1 MIKRIFCT
9 RIFRSPTRYSGQ
21 KKSPNYRQNVLGDK
35 EDVNGVASNL
45 GHAEEDIQETS
56 DEHRLGNIMN
66 GHFQY
71 YIVLDTD
78 DEDKMHFFLIMVIK
92 RKPTFEAQAPPA
104 S

>member
-1 MIKRIFCT
+1 MHKNISIANKIFWT
-9 RIFRSPTRYSGQ
+9 

-78 DEDKMHFFLIMVIK
+78 DEDKMHFFDNGYK
-92 RKPTFEAQAPPA
+92 EEAYL
-104 S
+104 

>member
-1 MIKRIFCT
+1 MHKNISIANKIFWT
-9 RIFRSPTRYSGQ
+9 

-71 YIVLDTD
+71 YIVIPT
-78 DEDKMHFFLIMVIK
+78 MRIRCICCFFVFFVVVDNDYK
-92 RKPTFEAQAPPA
+92 EEAYL
-104 S
+104 

>member
-1 MIKRIFCT
+1 MHKNISIANKIFWT
-9 RIFRSPTRYSGQ
+9 

-78 DEDKMHFFLIMVIK
+78 DEDKMHLLFFCFFVVVDNDYK
-92 RKPTFEAQAPPA
+92 EEAYL
-104 S
+104 